1 MTFETRHTAKDGREV
16 PVEVT
21 ANYLEFGGKAYNC
34 GFARDI
40 IERKRAEETLRKAKD
55 AAEVASRAK
64 SEFLANMSHEIR
76 TPMNGVIGMT
86 GLLLGT
92 GLSDQQRAY
101 GEAIRDSGENLLE
114 IVNDILDLSKI
125 EAKKL
130 TIERVPFDL
139 LSVAEETTE
148 FLAPKAGEKG
158 LCLIARY
165 APDLPRHF
173 IGDPGRIR
181 QILINFM
188 GNAIKFTNEGHV
200 LLGIEADAGG
210 EGESGLRISVEDT
223 GIGIREGAI
232 ERIFEKFTQA
242 DAPASHAHG
251 GTGLGLA
258 ICKQIVELMEG
269 TIGVNSRPGAGST
282 FWVTLHLPPD
292 SAAPPPPPPRPELAD
307 APRVLIAAGNELN
320 RQVLYEQVTHWGMRV
335 VCVASIEETLN
346 AVHDAQEGGD
356 PYQAAILTGQKDGV
370 DAEAL
375 ARVVQSDPNLRKVP
389 PVIIAPF
396 GRWVDTN
403 RLAKAGIAA
412 YLSEPVKQSDLMNAL
427 ADLCR
432 SADTGLLPER
442 VARPATM
449 CVDQIRAAACEL
461 PLWPTRPPPH

>member
-40 IERKRAEETLRKAKD
+40 TERKRAEETLRKAKD

-173 IGDPGRIR
+173 IGDPGPTDSHQFHGQRHQVHER
-181 QILINFM
+181 
-188 GNAIKFTNEGHV
+188 
-200 LLGIEADAGG
+200 
-210 EGESGLRISVEDT
+210 
-223 GIGIREGAI
+223 GA
-232 ERIFEKFTQA
+232 
-242 DAPASHAHG
+242 
-251 GTGLGLA
+251 
-258 ICKQIVELMEG
+258 
-269 TIGVNSRPGAGST
+269 
-282 FWVTLHLPPD
+282 
-292 SAAPPPPPPRPELAD
+292 
-307 APRVLIAAGNELN
+307 
-320 RQVLYEQVTHWGMRV
+320 
-335 VCVASIEETLN
+335 
-346 AVHDAQEGGD
+346 
-356 PYQAAILTGQKDGV
+356 
-370 DAEAL
+370 
-375 ARVVQSDPNLRKVP
+375 
-389 PVIIAPF
+389 
-396 GRWVDTN
+396 
-403 RLAKAGIAA
+403 
-412 YLSEPVKQSDLMNAL
+412 
-427 ADLCR
+427 R
-432 SADTGLLPER
+432 SARHRGGCGGR
-442 VARPATM
+442 G
-449 CVDQIRAAACEL
+449 
-461 PLWPTRPPPH
+461 